1 MTIVV
6 QGLVFALVTILW
18 LVFLMTTHEWRPI
31 AELEWADIIFELF
44 RCVFT
49 VALIF
54 LVNRFQE
61 KSVPIKLMLA
71 GFTLVLIGEIH
82 DFSEEIYY
90 QPFLVSLLFEN
101 VAYSLGIV
109 LIAMGIF
116 KLSDRHNRLLA
127 KLQVEKSILHRK
139 STTDALTGAFN
150 RTYFREFSSHLLQH
164 NRTGI
169 DSGKQQVSLAILD
182 LDKFKA
188 VNDTHGHD
196 TGDEVL
202 QCLAKLILSR
212 LSPLETFIRLGGE
225 EFLLLRQGD
234 GKALVKLLNRARED
248 FSQLCIDC
256 DQKLN
261 LKCTF
266 SAGVTVLRPGE
277 TLRDAMK
284 RADLRLYEAKQRGR
298 NQVISEGINFATVAT
313 EPKLAL

>member
-1 MTIVV
+1 MTLVV
-6 QGLVFALVTILW
+6 RSLIFGLLALLW
-18 LVFLMTTHEWRPI
+18 LSYLLTTYPWRPA

-49 VALIF
+49 VAMIF

-61 KSVPIKLMLA
+61 KSAPVKLMLA
-71 GFTLVLIGEIH
+71 GFSLVLVGELH
-82 DFSEEIYY
+82 DFSEEIYL

-101 VAYSLGIV
+101 ITYSAGIV
-109 LIAMGIF
+109 LLAIGIF
-116 KLSDRHNRLLA
+116 KLGDQYNRLLA
-127 KLQVEKSILHRK
+127 RLQAEKSILHRK

-150 RTYFREFSSHLLQH
+150 RTYFQEFSRNLLAH
-164 NRTGI
+164 NRAAI
-169 DSGKQQVSLAILD
+169 DAGKEQIALAILD
-182 LDKFKA
+182 LDKFKL

-202 QCLAKLILSR
+202 QCLAKLIQSR
-212 LSPLETFIRLGGE
+212 LSPQETFIRLGGE

-248 FSQLCIDC
+248 FSQLCIGC
-256 DQKLN
+256 DREFT

-277 TLRDAMK
+277 NLRDAMK
-284 RADLRLYEAKQRGR
+284 RADLRLYEAKKRGR
-298 NQVISEGINFATVAT
+298 NLVIAEGINFTDVL
-313 EPKLAL
+313 PDQKLAG